1 MVELLNSLGALGKR
15 AVEGCDVEGG
25 DVEDIGIL
33 KQALP
38 YIKRYRNTI
47 FVIKLG
53 GELLTDSARLDG
65 IAADLSLMHQLSIK
79 TVIVHG
85 GGPQLS
91 ETAEKMGIE
100 SEKVNG
106 RRITDDQMLEV
117 AKMVF
122 RRIST
127 DLLAHLRRHGCP
139 GVGLSGID
147 GDLIQATRRPKRKI
161 FDQDAGKER
170 LVDFKN
176 VGDIVSVDTRII
188 EVLLENRF
196 VPVIASLGA
205 DEDGQVLNINA
216 DTIAYQIAAELKA
229 EKFFVLTN
237 VSGVLKDIDDP
248 SSRYSHLT
256 IEGGRR
262 LVDERQVKG
271 GMIPKLNAAIDAV
284 EGGVAR
290 AHIVN
295 GMAENA
301 LLYEVFTIDGFGT
314 MIVNKE
320 EEATY
325 LKKG

>member
-1 MVELLNSLGALGKR
+1 M
-15 AVEGCDVEGG
+15 
-25 DVEDIGIL
+25 EDIGIL

-38 YIKRYRNTI
+38 YIKRYRDSI

-53 GELLTDSARLDG
+53 GELLTESERLDG
-65 IAADLSLMHQLSIK
+65 IATDLSLMHQLNINI
-79 TVIVHG
+79 VIVHG

-91 ETAEKMGIE
+91 ETAERMGIE

-106 RRITDDQMLEV
+106 RRITDDHMLEV

-122 RRIST
+122 RGSIST

-139 GVGLSGID
+139 GVGLSGVD
-147 GDLIQATRRPKRKI
+147 GDLIQAKRRPKRKI
-161 FDQDAGKER
+161 YDQDTGKER

-176 VGDIVSVDTRII
+176 VGDIVAVNTKVIQ
-188 EVLLENRF
+188 VLLQNRF

-205 DEDGQVLNINA
+205 DENGQVLNINA
-216 DTIAYQIAAELKA
+216 DTIASQVAAELRA
-229 EKFFVLTN
+229 DKFFVLTN
-237 VSGVLKDIDDP
+237 VAGVLKDIEDP
-248 SSRYSHLT
+248 GSRYSHLT

-262 LVDERQVKG
+262 LVEDREVKG

-284 EGGVAR
+284 ESGVAR

-301 LLYEVFTIDGFGT
+301 LLYEVFTVDGFGT
-314 MIVNKE
+314 MIVNE
-320 EEATY
+320 EEKETY

>member
-1 MVELLNSLGALGKR
+1 MGFFIGSQFERRSHLEN
-15 AVEGCDVEGG
+15 
-25 DVEDIGIL
+25 IGIL

-38 YIKRYRNTI
+38 YIRRYRNAI

-65 IAADLSLMHQLSIK
+65 IAGDLSLMHQLNVRI
-79 TVIVHG
+79 VIVHG

-106 RRITDDQMLEV
+106 RRITDDHMLEV

-122 RRIST
+122 SGTIST
-127 DLLAHLRRHGCP
+127 DVLSHLRRHDCP
-139 GVGLSGID
+139 GVGLSGVD
-147 GDLIQATRRPKRKI
+147 GDLIQARRRPKRKI
-161 FDQDAGKER
+161 VDRDTGEER

-176 VGDIVSVDTRII
+176 VGDIVAVNTKVI

-196 VPVIASLGA
+196 VPVVASLGA

-216 DTIAYQIAAELKA
+216 DTIASQLAASLKA

-248 SSRYSHLT
+248 KSRYSHLT
-256 IEGGRR
+256 VESGRE
-262 LVDERQVKG
+262 LVEERTVSG

-284 EGGVAR
+284 EGGVSR
-290 AHIVN
+290 AHIIN
-295 GMAENA
+295 GMAESA
-301 LLYEVFTIDGFGT
+301 LLYEVFTRQGLGT
-314 MIVNKE
+314 MILDQKE
-320 EEATY
+320 ETAY
-325 LKKG
+325 LEEG